1 MLKRLQDRLERIY
14 ELEIG
19 LQADDYLVTDY
30 VNSRDMNVALYL
42 PPDILNTLENDHP
55 MDNLHEGN
63 IKHFLIS
70 LEAVSHFMY
79 LAWNGYNDHPVS
91 LFELELQ
98 SEVDKY
104 ISTMILIANQSEFYL
119 PQGVLTRLFLQHPFV
134 DDTNTQEDTCY
145 RQANYYAYQYC
156 KALQQN
162 CIEEEQRSLFDDLR
176 AFYRLN
182 SVKKIDHI
190 TEAI

>member
-1 MLKRLQDRLERIY
+1 MLKRLQHRLERIY

-19 LQADDYLVTDY
+19 LLADDYLVTDY
-30 VNSRDMNVALYL
+30 AKSHHMDVAIYL
-42 PPDILNTLENDHP
+42 PPDILDILQHDHP
-55 MDNLHEGN
+55 MDKLHEGN
-63 IKHFLIS
+63 IKPFLIS

-79 LAWNGYNDHPVS
+79 LAWNGYHDHPVS
-91 LFELELQ
+91 MFELELQ

-104 ISTMILIANQSEFYL
+104 ISTMILVANQSEFYM

-134 DDTNTQEDTCY
+134 DDTHTPEDTRY

-156 KALQQN
+156 KALQHN
-162 CIEEEQRSLFDDLR
+162 CIEEEKRSLFDDLR